1 MREEPHRL
9 IFIDEC
15 GARTNMTRARGR
27 APRGERVR
35 DHAPFRHA
43 GNQTFVAGLRSDALV
58 APWVINGAMDGP
70 AFETW
75 VETQLAPTLR
85 KGDVVIA
92 DNLKVH
98 KSARAAAILREKG
111 AWFLLLPRYS
121 TDLNPI
127 EMVFAKVKACLRRI
141 GARTIDALV
150 SAIGE
155 IRGFFGPDAC
165 WNYFRAAGN
174 VSD

>member
-15 GARTNMTRARGR
+15 GTKTNMTRTRGR
-27 APRGERVR
+27 APRGEPVH

-43 GNQTFVAGLRSDALV
+43 GSQTFVAGLRRDALV
-58 APWVINGAMDGP
+58 APWVIPGAMDGA

-75 VETQLAPTLR
+75 IETQLAPTLR
-85 KGDVVIA
+85 AGDVVIA

-111 AWFLLLPRYS
+111 A
-121 TDLNPI
+121 
-127 EMVFAKVKACLRRI
+127 
-141 GARTIDALV
+141 
-150 SAIGE
+150 
-155 IRGFFGPDAC
+155 
-165 WNYFRAAGN
+165 
-174 VSD
+174 